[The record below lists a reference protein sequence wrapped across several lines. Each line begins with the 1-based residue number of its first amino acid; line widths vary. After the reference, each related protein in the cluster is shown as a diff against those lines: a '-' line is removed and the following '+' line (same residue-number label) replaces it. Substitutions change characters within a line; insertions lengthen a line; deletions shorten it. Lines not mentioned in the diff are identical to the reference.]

1 MSVAVRFTVPSKN
14 RTGSEEK
21 LSVAPP
27 PSALPPS
34 WSGLLHEQLL
44 SLGFWSGVMLLSPTI
59 PLPAPALVCG
69 LPEASNQSPA
79 PPKSS
84 AAEMLESNAVA
95 GGKSGPDSGGSGF
108 PVTVTD
114 VVGLAV
120 LPPSSL
126 MLTVTVAPES
136 AVV

>member
-1 MSVAVRFTVPSKN
+1 MSVAVKFTVPSKN

-34 WSGLLHEQLL
+34 WIGLLQEQLF
-44 SLGFWSGVMLLSPTI
+44 SLESPSGVPDGSYHSP
-59 PLPAPALVCG
+59 G
-69 LPEASNQSPA
+69 

-84 AAEMLESNAVA
+84 AAEISESNAVA
-95 GGKSGPDSGGSGF
+95 GGSNGPDSGGSGF
-108 PVTVTD
+108 AATVTD
-114 VVGLAV
+114 VDGLAV
-120 LPPSSL
+120 LPPTSL
-126 MLTVTVAPES
+126 ILTVTVAPER